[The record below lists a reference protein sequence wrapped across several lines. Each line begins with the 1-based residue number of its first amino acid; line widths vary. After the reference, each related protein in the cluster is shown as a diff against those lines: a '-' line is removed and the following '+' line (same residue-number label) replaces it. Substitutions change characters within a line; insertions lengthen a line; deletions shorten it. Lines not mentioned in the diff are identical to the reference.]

1 MVPSFALAA
10 LAFVVAA
17 APAGAAPLPEDIS
30 RGVVAPQTTDG
41 ATIFRLTCSVCH
53 GERGDARS
61 FAAEQLNPKPRNFTD
76 PLVARTLTRERML
89 EAVRHGRP
97 ESAMAAFGEQLSEA
111 QIESVVDYVRSTFMR
126 PGGAPA
132 EPRSPPDDAFRRGR
146 AVYEGH
152 CYMCHGYSGNAR
164 TLAALALQ
172 PPPRD
177 FTDARQMEGLT
188 RAAMAQ
194 AVRKGKPGTAMQPF
208 EGILSAAE
216 VDSVVAFIERAFVEK
231 RGPRATYHSV
241 DNDWVDFDLKYR
253 TAILYFLHPGDD
265 ADLSAALLS
274 GKQTFEVACV
284 TCHVSRERAAPP
296 LWRRVEK

>member
-1 MVPSFALAA
+1 MVSSLARAA
-10 LAFVVAA
+10 LAFMLAA
-17 APAGAAPLPEDIS
+17 ASARAAPLEEEIS
-30 RGVVAPQTTDG
+30 RGVVTPQTTDG

-53 GERGDARS
+53 GEKGDARS

-76 PLVARTLTRERML
+76 PLVARTLTREQML

-111 QIESVVDYVRSTFMR
+111 QIASVVDYVRANIMR
-126 PGGAPA
+126 RSGAPG
-132 EPRSPPDDAFRRGR
+132 EPRGLPDDALRRGR
-146 AVYEGH
+146 VVYEAH

-172 PPPRD
+172 PAPRD

-208 EGILSAAE
+208 QGILSEADVEA
-216 VDSVVAFIERAFVEK
+216 VVAFIERAFVEK
-231 RGPRATYHSV
+231 RGSGATYHSV

-265 ADLSAALLS
+265 ADLPSALLS

-284 TCHVSRERAAPP
+284 TCHVSRKRAAPP